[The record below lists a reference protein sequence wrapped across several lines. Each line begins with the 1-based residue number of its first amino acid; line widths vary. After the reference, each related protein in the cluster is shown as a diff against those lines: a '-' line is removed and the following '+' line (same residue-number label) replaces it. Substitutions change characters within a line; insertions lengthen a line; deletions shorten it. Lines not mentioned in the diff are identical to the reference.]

1 MMSRQAPVL
10 DSRLPRY
17 QQLHDLFLRAVVDGH
32 WRPGEAIPAEDALAQ
47 QHGVAVGTVR
57 KALASLVD
65 GGHLERKQGRG
76 TFVRRGNFGNALAR
90 FFRMTDRDGRPVR
103 PASRILSRSHVAAN
117 ATVAEHLGV
126 ADGSEIILLTRLRLV
141 DGVAILAEE
150 IHLRRDLFA
159 PLMTLGLDAFGDL
172 LYPLYESVCGRIVA
186 SARETIRF
194 AAPPAGFSEP
204 LGLPPGGPAV
214 VIERVAFGFDHAP
227 LEFRRSYG
235 AADKF
240 SYSIDIR

>member
-1 MMSRQAPVL
+1 MSRQAPVL

-17 QQLHDLFLRAVVDGH
+17 QQLHDLFLKAVVDGH

-47 QHGVAVGTVR
+47 KHGVAVGTVR

-65 GGHLERKQGRG
+65 GGHLERQQGRG

-90 FFRMTDRDGRPVR
+90 FFRMTDQEGRPMR
-103 PASRILSRSHVAAN
+103 PASRILSRSYMAASS
-117 ATVAEHLGV
+117 TVAEHLGV
-126 ADGSEIILLTRLRLV
+126 ADGSEIILLTRLRLI

-159 PLMTLGLDAFGDL
+159 PLMTLALDEFGDL

-204 LGLPPGGPAV
+204 LGLPAGGPAV
-214 VIERVAFGFDHAP
+214 VIERVAYGFDHGP